1 MHPHLKIAAL
11 CASHLPTCLL
21 LFAFAA
27 CSTPVKQPDTKRA
40 ANEQPRIDIQ
50 QDATGFTIVEDVH
63 VGADVRADYE
73 NAVRMLEKTQYEPG
87 IASLVKVTESAPNV
101 TAAHIDLGIAYAR
114 SADLDRAE
122 ASFKKALQLNP
133 RHPIAYNE
141 LGMVYRRKGQF
152 ANARSSYEKALELYP
167 SFHYAQRNLAILCD
181 LYLADYA
188 CALEHYEA
196 YQRTAPADDLT
207 AKWIADLANRVKR

>member
-1 MHPHLKIAAL
+1 MQPHLKAV
-11 CASHLPTCLL
+11 ASRLSACFL
-21 LFAFAA
+21 LFAFVA
-27 CSTPVKQPDTKRA
+27 CSTPVKHSDAKRA
-40 ANEQPRIDIQ
+40 ANEPPRIDIQ

-63 VGADVRADYE
+63 VGADVRANYE
-73 NAVRMLEKTQYEPG
+73 NAVRLLEKTEYEPG

-152 ANARSSYEKALELYP
+152 ANARASYEKALELYP

-196 YQRTAPADDLT
+196 YQRSAPTDDLT
-207 AKWIADLANRVKR
+207 AKWIADLANRAKR

>member
-1 MHPHLKIAAL
+1 MHPLLKVNASRV
-11 CASHLPTCLL
+11 CACLL
-21 LFAFAA
+21 VAAITA
-27 CSTPVKQPDTKRA
+27 CSTSVTKPDAKRA
-40 ANEQPRIDIQ
+40 TNEQPRIDFQ
-50 QDATGFTIVEDVH
+50 QDATGFTIVENVQ
-63 VGADVRADYE
+63 VGADVRTDYD
-73 NAVRMLEKTQYEPG
+73 NAVRMLEKKQYEPG
-87 IASLVKVTESAPNV
+87 IASLIKVTESAPNV

-188 CALEHYEA
+188 CALDHYQA
-196 YQRTAPADDLT
+196 YQRSAPADDLT
-207 AKWIADLANRVKR
+207 AKWIADLANRAKR